1 MNIILVAWD
10 DNKLI
15 GKNNDLPWKV
25 KEDLKLFKARTMG
38 SSLIMGKNTFKSI
51 GNKPLPGR
59 LNIVLSRT
67 ESGENFVK
75 TWEEALK
82 LANAYS
88 QDVYI
93 IGGSQVYKSAL
104 DNNLV
109 DKIIVSKIHGFYK
122 GDTYFPPLDK
132 KWECRT
138 IINYEEFDV
147 QEYVDKLSIKA

>member
-15 GKNNDLPWKV
+15 GKDNDLPWKI

-38 SSLIMGKNTFKSI
+38 CALVMGRNTFESI
-51 GNKPLPGR
+51 GGKPLPGR
-59 LNIVLSRT
+59 LNVVLSKT
-67 ESGENFVK
+67 GSGPNFVK

-82 LANAYS
+82 LANDYS

-93 IGGSQVYKSAL
+93 IGGAQVYKSAL
-104 DNNLV
+104 DNDLV
-109 DKIIVSKIHGFYK
+109 DKIIVSKVHGFYK
-122 GDTYFPPLDK
+122 GDTYFPSLDN

-138 IINYEEFDV
+138 IVSYEDFDV
-147 QEYVDKLSIKA
+147 QELSKPNQFD